1 MTPSPTLF
9 GEALNASLQVMSI
22 FKLDLKYHFILWQ
35 FLLNY
40 QAALAESNLNFLHR
54 NQSSSQSPLDR
65 HLNFHHHRHHHSLDA
80 SGLHEPPSNKR
91 VKLEAPDEESN
102 SSSCAKTADGAGASE
117 EYFCRNTAGG
127 SSLVVIK
134 QQQLDAISSSGG
146 GGGGASGTDN
156 EDNDNNDAS
165 STENYEPLD
174 FKAWRSQ
181 RPPVTNSNDE
191 DDDDDDYSIGRA
203 SLTVEVGPASSASR
217 LVDAN
222 SAADY
227 LTPAVHSAK

>member
-1 MTPSPTLF
+1 M
-9 GEALNASLQVMSI
+9 
-22 FKLDLKYHFILWQ
+22 
-35 FLLNY
+35 
-40 QAALAESNLNFLHR
+40 AESNLNFLHR

-65 HLNFHHHRHHHSLDA
+65 HLNFQHHHRHHHSLDA
-80 SGLHEPPSNKR
+80 SGSLSHELPSNKR
-91 VKLEAPDEESN
+91 VKLEVPDEESN
-102 SSSCAKTADGAGASE
+102 SSSCVKAAEGAEASE

-127 SSLVVIK
+127 GSVIK
-134 QQQLDAISSSGG
+134 QQQLDAISS
-146 GGGGASGTDN
+146 GGGGANSSGTDN
-156 EDNDNNDAS
+156 EDNNDAS

-181 RPPVTNSNDE
+181 RPPVACNSNDE
-191 DDDDDDYSIGRA
+191 DDEDDDYSIGRA
-203 SLTVEVGPASSASR
+203 SLTVEVGPATSASR